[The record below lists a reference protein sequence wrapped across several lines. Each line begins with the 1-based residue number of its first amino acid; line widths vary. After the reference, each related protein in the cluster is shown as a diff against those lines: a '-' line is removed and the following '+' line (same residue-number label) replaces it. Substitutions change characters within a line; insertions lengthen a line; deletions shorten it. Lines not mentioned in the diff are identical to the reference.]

1 MSRSARGLRWR
12 IRGWV
17 AWFVVLN
24 VLWLVLISAWVVA
37 EEVLGLVAAAIGAT
51 AAEAVREQ
59 GLSGFRF
66 RPRWVLRVRALPWQA
81 VRETGWVLRA
91 LVGQA
96 SGRAPVRGRFRV
108 VAVSLSEDRDEQAAQ
123 RALLTAG
130 ASFGPNS
137 YVLAIDNRSGLMLT
151 HELISEERA

>member
-1 MSRSARGLRWR
+1 M
-12 IRGWV
+12 
-17 AWFVVLN
+17 LN

-59 GLSGFRF
+59 GLSGFRL

-96 SGRAPVRGRFRV
+96 TGRAPVRGRFRV